1 MAKQEDLNL
10 SEKASETVL
19 GSTSVSVGQ
28 DTETPM
34 ASSAAGQSDRG
45 KAIPA
50 QGTEAPDKE
59 CNDAS
64 SETVNKTDKVAWM
77 TIIMLGMLAAFGPV
91 CTDIYLPAIPVIT
104 EELHSDPAAIQLS
117 LTTSLLG
124 LALGQLF
131 IGPLSD
137 AMGRKKPLYIS
148 LIVFAISSLGCAF
161 ASTVP
166 QLVIARLFQGLAGA
180 GGIVLSRTIACDMY
194 SGPSLTKFM
203 ALLMTVNGLAPI
215 LGPIIG
221 SSIVTF
227 FDWPMLFVF
236 LAVWGVLLFGGSISH
251 VQETLPQE
259 KRAPHLSSSIK
270 DMLHQL
276 VNLRFLL
283 LSLSLSFVMGGF
295 FGYLSAS
302 PFVFQ
307 KIFGM
312 SPLGYAVVFAINA
325 IGIAIFS
332 NIAAR
337 VAQKISDKIIV
348 KFALIIQ
355 LLITL
360 VLGAMVMTGLLS
372 MILVALCLC
381 IYVGM
386 MGVAQTAGFGLV
398 MGARSGGAGSA
409 SGIFGVLTFL
419 FGAMFSPLVGLQGE
433 MSMVPLVLC
442 MLASCICAYLCF
454 VIGLR
459 IKTQHDVEIDLHA
472 PEGHV
477 SDTKTRPV
485 FHKEQKQASETQK

>member
-28 DTETPM
+28 DTETSM

-59 CNDAS
+59 RNDAS

-236 LAVWGVLLFGGSISH
+236 LAVWGVLLFSGAGDF
-251 VQETLPQE
+251 
-259 KRAPHLSSSIK
+259 APREASSASELFYQGYAAPAGKPSLFTAVVVPI
-270 DMLHQL
+270 LCYG
-276 VNLRFLL
+276 RLL
-283 LSLSLSFVMGGF
+283 WLSLGISFRVPKDLWHVATGICCSLCHQCNW
-295 FGYLSAS
+295 YRNLLQHCRTCSAE
-302 PFVFQ
+302 
-307 KIFGM
+307 
-312 SPLGYAVVFAINA
+312 
-325 IGIAIFS
+325 
-332 NIAAR
+332 
-337 VAQKISDKIIV
+337 D
-348 KFALIIQ
+348 
-355 LLITL
+355 
-360 VLGAMVMTGLLS
+360 
-372 MILVALCLC
+372 
-381 IYVGM
+381 
-386 MGVAQTAGFGLV
+386 
-398 MGARSGGAGSA
+398 
-409 SGIFGVLTFL
+409 
-419 FGAMFSPLVGLQGE
+419 
-433 MSMVPLVLC
+433 
-442 MLASCICAYLCF
+442 
-454 VIGLR
+454 LR
-459 IKTQHDVEIDLHA
+459 QDHC
-472 PEGHV
+472 
-477 SDTKTRPV
+477 
-485 FHKEQKQASETQK
+485 